1 MSAPNTVTV
10 TNNSGYTWTAAAIL
24 HCAGIPVVLPF
35 LPNDSFDTGQV
46 NTPGGTFSGVVQVDS
61 AEDDYWLFAMLFT
74 TDSQDAFVM
83 PDSLGLKPYKE
94 CGAPENGTTSIVV
107 NPSTDGGA
115 TYPVTITTY
124 EPNSTKIDSQCSASM
139 VPYVKVVEDM
149 GEFDTELLDL
159 LLEGV

>member
-1 MSAPNTVTV
+1 MSAPNTVTI
-10 TNNSGYTWTAAAIL
+10 TNNSGNNWTAAAIL
-24 HCAGIPVVLPF
+24 HCAGTPVVLPF
-35 LPNDSFDTGQV
+35 TPNDSFDTGEV
-46 NTPGGTFSGVVQVDS
+46 NSPGGTFSGVVQVDS

-115 TYPVTITTY
+115 TYPVSIITY
-124 EPNSTKIDSQCSASM
+124 EQDGSIDSECSATM
-139 VPYVKVVEDM
+139 EPYVKVVEDM